1 MVGGPLGLQA
11 LWTLPSVL
19 GTGMTFIYFAGRQI
33 FAVRK
38 AGCSPSLES
47 PRASTWLR
55 LTPSSP
61 SCPWQMSRSGL
72 LPRPLSLTWGGEH
85 DNPHVA
91 MTLAAVLGYLIALLA
106 WLVPSIGEAVYPV
119 CMCMSYAVDL
129 R

>member
-1 MVGGPLGLQA
+1 
-11 LWTLPSVL
+11 
-19 GTGMTFIYFAGRQI
+19 
-33 FAVRK
+33 
-38 AGCSPSLES
+38 
-47 PRASTWLR
+47 
-55 LTPSSP
+55 
-61 SCPWQMSRSGL
+61 MSRSGL